1 MKHRKNKLNFHK
13 LTYTTWFQTKY
24 QLPDHTHMFDEK
36 AQRYR
41 WFLLPSEAADILS
54 GHDVPD
60 FSSQLP
66 FCPPAF
72 RAVVGLPPFELE
84 VTKNDGVVYAP
95 VNVNHSDTN
104 IYTEFSQKLV
114 QELERGYQENPEKGS
129 KSTDIK
135 AVCCDATD
143 TLTNEKSNCDSKE
156 KKEKDF
162 LSDSKSS
169 ADNLPVCPLTCNT
182 RKRDLQDK
190 GVASST
196 SSTDCSISK
205 QIKCDKT
212 TKQPLCDIKRED
224 PNSTLLPTKKSVASK
239 WFSPPKAI
247 FTKFL
252 KVCVCTCEF
261 TCKFL
266 KLTWAEDSSELF
278 WSKFVR
284 YPLLL
289 S

>member
-1 MKHRKNKLNFHK
+1 
-13 LTYTTWFQTKY
+13 
-24 QLPDHTHMFDEK
+24 MFDEK

-114 QELERGYQENPEKGS
+114 QDWERGYQENPENGS
-129 KSTDIK
+129 KNTDIK
-135 AVCCDATD
+135 AVCSDATD

-261 TCKFL
+261 TCKFFSSPEPKTQVSFSDQNL
-266 KLTWAEDSSELF
+266 SVIHCRCHKFFTYSSSSPEPLGQFQPKLAQSIHG
-278 WSKFVR
+278 
-284 YPLLL
+284 
-289 S
+289 